1 MVRTADEAAGA
12 RSGAGGAAAGP
23 DDVRAFSGRALDAIT
38 VDAVLAGELGP
49 DDVRIHPDTLRRQA
63 DVAEAHGN
71 PQLAENLR
79 RAAELA
85 AVPDAELLAIYE
97 ALRPRR
103 STRAQLEA
111 VAARLDARAAPRCA
125 AFVREALEVYERR
138 GLLA

>member
-1 MVRTADEAAGA
+1 MTA
-12 RSGAGGAAAGP
+12 
-23 DDVRAFSGRALDAIT
+23 RAFSGRELGAVT
-38 VDAVLAGELGP
+38 VAVVPAGELGP

-85 AVPDAELLAIYE
+85 AVPDDELLAIHD
-97 ALRPRR
+97 AVRPRR
-103 STRAQLEA
+103 STRAHLQA
-111 VAARLDARAAPRCA
+111 IAARLDAGGAPRCA
-125 AFVREALEVYERR
+125 AFVREALAVYQRR